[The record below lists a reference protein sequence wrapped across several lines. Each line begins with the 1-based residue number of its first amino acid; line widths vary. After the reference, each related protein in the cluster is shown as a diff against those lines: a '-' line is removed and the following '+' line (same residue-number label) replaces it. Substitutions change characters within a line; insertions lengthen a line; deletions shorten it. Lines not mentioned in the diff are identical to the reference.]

1 MKRGNPC
8 GCIELTGHAI
18 EAILITD
25 KGGSPRFYMQVDPRA
40 FGMDPVLAS
49 SFFAAIDMFSKEVFD
64 QKAPVYQIDYGA
76 RLFTLISG
84 VQTNLIAVS
93 TQRLSQDNIEM
104 LDSLLAEFELDWLEI
119 VDPFDYTFDD
129 SFLEV
134 YLDSFG
140 ERVMEKLSFRILPD
154 SWVPYFTI
162 SPDTS
167 ETTSALSELIDGSRS
182 VKEITDVTGL
192 SQREIV
198 LEMSR
203 LWAHRVIRFRN
214 MLNFNDF
221 LSARTHFLRYV
232 QATSDEIQELRTLH
246 PEMVNVLPR
255 LAGLLDGRKTVRE
268 ILAEI
273 GSYHDEREVLRTL
286 DYLLEKNVIE
296 VLSPEKRR
304 ILLAK
309 EALEIT
315 LRVAEE
321 SYSKH
326 EATSALNSVMD
337 RSDTPETLGQLQ
349 LNDGRWTVDFD
360 FKILEG
366 LSHKRVMLLY
376 GEWMKFLAQFA
387 VELGKEQLDTFI
399 ENLTWAFI
407 HRIINRYTAFDLR
420 GFEEFAFWLE
430 ILSTKYRPHVGAIR
444 TTKLKMN
451 GTTVMDE
458 LANILITRGHII
470 YRTDRIAQIPLSA
483 ESFQRDAVSGD
494 DFDCEAIDTLKQI
507 MIEYTKLG
515 SAAKLALLILATQRD
530 IQVPGDVLK

>member
-1 MKRGNPC
+1 M
-8 GCIELTGHAI
+8 
-18 EAILITD
+18 ITD

-40 FGMDPVLAS
+40 FGMDPVMAS

-64 QKAPVYQIDYGA
+64 QKAPVYHIDYGA
-76 RLFTLISG
+76 RIFTLIGG
-84 VQTNLIAVS
+84 VNTNLIAVS
-93 TQRLSQDNIEM
+93 TLRLNQENIDM

-119 VDPFDYTFDD
+119 VDPFDYSFDT
-129 SFLEV
+129 SFVEV
-134 YLDSFG
+134 YLESFG
-140 ERVMEKLSFRILPD
+140 ERVMEKLSFTILPD
-154 SWVPYFTI
+154 SWIPYFTI
-162 SPDTS
+162 TP
-167 ETTSALSELIDGSRS
+167 ETIPERDSTLAGFIDGSRN
-182 VKEITDVTGL
+182 VKEIIEVSGL
-192 SQREIV
+192 SQREIT

-203 LWAHRVIRFRN
+203 LWAHRIIRFRN
-214 MLNFNDF
+214 LLNFNDF
-221 LSARTHFLRYV
+221 LSARTQFLRYV
-232 QATSDEIQELRTLH
+232 QATSNEIQELRKLH
-246 PEMVNVLPR
+246 PEMVNILPR

-273 GSYHDEREVLRTL
+273 GSHHDEREALRAL
-286 DYLLEKNVIE
+286 DFLLENRVIE

-326 EATSALNSVMD
+326 EAASVLNSVMN

-349 LNDGRWTVDFD
+349 FNDGRWTVDFD

-376 GEWMKFLAQFA
+376 GEWMKILAQFA
-387 VELGKEQLDTFI
+387 VELGKEKLDIFI

-407 HRIINRYTAFDLR
+407 HRIINRYSDFDLR

-430 ILSTKYRPHVGAIR
+430 ILSNKYRPHVGAIS
-444 TTKLKMN
+444 TTKLRMN
-451 GTTVMDE
+451 GTSTMEE

-470 YRTDRIAQIPLSA
+470 YRTDRIGKIPLSA
-483 ESFQRDAVSGD
+483 GSYQKSTLD
-494 DFDCEAIDTLKQI
+494 DDEFDHEDTDTFKRI
-507 MIEYTKLG
+507 MIEYSKLG
-515 SAAKLALLILATQRD
+515 PAAKITLLILCSQRG
-530 IQVPGDVLK
+530 IPVPGEILK